1 MADSRERALQND
13 IIAALSDQGW
23 LVGKAS
29 EYDKTHALY
38 PEDLIG
44 YFQEA

>member
-1 MADSRERALQND
+1 MADIRERIFQND

-29 EYDKTHALY
+29 EYDKVSALY
-38 PEDLIG
+38 PEDLVG
-44 YFQEA
+44 PEPG